1 MEPKLGTKVRL
12 LKTSEFYHQA
22 PDEIGTIIESAY
34 TDDPD
39 TDWCRV
45 QFPNKTD
52 VYRFRGEE
60 IDLELAE
67 KWIYKKVGELK
78 PEDLEDEQ
86 PTSCVYKDGIVLL
99 LPKKFY
105 DLFEQKGIK
114 ISRQI
119 ISSRWGWLAH
129 VNFHFI
135 KEDWRGYWYNKE
147 KEFLDD
153 LLKAIT
159 IANEEPF
166 PEIKEENTLEKAIME
181 KAKREQEEIDLKES
195 RDRYAKEC
203 TKRLKNK
210 KREYEQRIKEDE
222 EETKEISRRLIEL
235 TRNIDVN
242 KRMVFG
248 LNDQKDHLEKYEQE
262 YDKLLEMPH
271 VRKVLVK
278 NGRITVFT
286 DTIYLSYENETYE
299 LGEYQINFEGRVRII
314 NERPIFN
321 PTHGTNEQWFH
332 HPHVFEEDGGNTCL
346 GNITAGISELVGKY
360 EYAIATAILI
370 DFLHTCKYPHYLQAN
385 WKPMEKEKEALWA

>member
-1 MEPKLGTKVRL
+1 MEPKPGTKVKL
-12 LKTSEFYHQA
+12 LKASGYYHQA
-22 PDEIGTIIESAY
+22 PGEIGIIIESVY
-34 TDDPD
+34 VDDPH
-39 TDWCRV
+39 TNWCRV
-45 QFPNKTD
+45 QFPNKTNA
-52 VYRFRGEE
+52 YRFRGDK

-67 KWIYKKVGELK
+67 KWTYKKVGELK
-78 PEDLEDEQ
+78 PKDLEDEQ

-99 LPKKFY
+99 LPQNFCE
-105 DLFEQKGIK
+105 LFKHK
-114 ISRQI
+114 QI
-119 ISSRWGWLAH
+119 EITGQRISSHWGWLAH

-153 LLKAIT
+153 LLKAIA
-159 IANEEPF
+159 IANEELF
-166 PEIKEENTLEKAIME
+166 TEIKEENTLEKAIME
-181 KAKREQEEIDLKES
+181 KAKQEQEEIDLKES
-195 RDRYAKEC
+195 RNRYAKEC

-248 LNDQKDHLEKYEQE
+248 LNYQKDHLERYKEE
-262 YDKLLEMPH
+262 YDKLLELPH

-278 NGRITVFT
+278 NGVITVFT

-299 LGEYQINFEGRVRII
+299 LGEYQINFERRVRII

-321 PTHGTNEQWFH
+321 PTNGTNGQWFH
-332 HPHVFEEDGGNTCL
+332 HPHVFEKDGSNTCL
-346 GNITAGISELVGKY
+346 GNITAGINELVGKY
-360 EYAIATAILI
+360 EYAIAAAILI

-385 WKPMEKEKEALWA
+385 WKPMKKKEVLWA